1 MLIYNIRLIDNI
13 NLVQEN
19 IVLDVIVRGNNN
31 FKYIL
36 FKDLRKAIHKKQE
49 NIKKLEYIYIIYE
62 NRLIKDDNFEI
73 YLNVINYMSSVMCIV
88 DKRIY
93 EKDNWNRKRSVVLY
107 RVNKSNKIR
116 GW

>member
-31 FKYIL
+31 F
-36 FKDLRKAIHKKQE
+36 
-49 NIKKLEYIYIIYE
+49 
-62 NRLIKDDNFEI
+62 
-73 YLNVINYMSSVMCIV
+73 NYMSSVICIV
-88 DKRIY
+88 DKGIY